1 MSFQVVYIET
11 TRDDLIV
18 LNPRWLCGEVLGKLL
33 NGRGNLPYDG
43 RISVTHLNDL
53 FPDMDVTDAA
63 LLLTALELC
72 SVVTA
77 GSAYQLSCY
86 NSLPVP
92 SEDRKWNSYPRVGG
106 VALVADA
113 TARLRFIF
121 PRMQH
126 TIWNSTFL
134 ERLSEWSG
142 GISFRRSSDS
152 SSENVITIQ
161 INTEDNEDLIHVIG
175 CGHDPHTLLHLQQ
188 VATAIVLRAVDTCCP
203 GVYLQLRALSP
214 RDIRDGVRSLPR
226 TYSTRDVAVAQIEE
240 KDEIQIDDEEAKES
254 LKDVLAYGDEEL
266 YTTLRPGVDLHVSE
280 LPMYIRCRLAALLD
294 PPHPH
299 GRDWLLLAFG
309 LGLGDAIPQVD
320 SPDVAA
326 VSRTVCLLALWSR
339 NHDAT
344 IRRLLDVVRRT
355 LERPDVE
362 ELLLQLVPLCLS
374 STTDHE
380 QSACPSPG
388 PDSSFQL
395 GGSTGNLSHR
405 NSRKS
410 STTSC

>member
-1 MSFQVVYIET
+1 MSLQVVYIET
-11 TRDDLIV
+11 IRDDLIV
-18 LNPRWLCGEVLGKLL
+18 LNPRWLCGEVLAKLL
-33 NGRGNLPYDG
+33 NGRGDLPYDG
-43 RISVTHLNDL
+43 RISVTHLNNL
-53 FPDMDVTDAA
+53 FPDMDVADST

-72 SVVTA
+72 SVVTP
-77 GSAYQLSCY
+77 GSAYQLSCH

-92 SEDRKWNSYPRVGG
+92 SEDRKWNSYPCVGG

-113 TARLRFIF
+113 TAWLRFIF
-121 PRMQH
+121 PRIQH
-126 TIWNSTFL
+126 AIWNSSFL
-134 ERLSEWSG
+134 ERLSEWGG

-152 SSENVITIQ
+152 SPDNIITIQ
-161 INTEDNEDLIHVIG
+161 INTEENEDVIRIIG

-188 VATAIVLRAVDTCCP
+188 LATAIVLRAVDTCCP
-203 GVYLQLRALSP
+203 GVYLQMKALSP
-214 RDIRDGVRSLPR
+214 RDIRDGVRPLPR
-226 TYSTRDVAVAQIEE
+226 TYSTRDVAVAQMEE
-240 KDEIQIDDEEAKES
+240 KDEIQINDEEAKES
-254 LKDVLAYGDEEL
+254 LKDVLAYGDEGL
-266 YTTLRPGVDLHVSE
+266 YSTLRPGVDLHVSE

-320 SPDVAA
+320 SPDVAS

-339 NHDAT
+339 NNDAT
-344 IRRLLDVVRRT
+344 ICRLLDVVQRA

-362 ELLLQLVPLCLS
+362 ETLLQLAPLYLS
-374 STTDHE
+374 TIDQEH
-380 QSACPSPG
+380 SACPSPG
-388 PDSSFQL
+388 PDNSSQI
-395 GGSTGNLSHR
+395 GRSTANHSRR